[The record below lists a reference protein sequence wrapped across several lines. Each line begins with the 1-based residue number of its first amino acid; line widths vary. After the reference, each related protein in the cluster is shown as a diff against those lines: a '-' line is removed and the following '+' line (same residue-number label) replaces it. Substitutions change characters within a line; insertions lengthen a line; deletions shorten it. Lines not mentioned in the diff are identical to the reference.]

1 METNWRERMRSD
13 EDYNTDSVQ
22 LKNVPHE
29 ANIGDIQK
37 WVLNGG
43 IFVALDNIIPDMGE
57 NRWIIENQSNYDLEK
72 ILTLSKMEIGKNRR
86 MIHISP
92 MTQSSPMKEKRRSMK
107 EYQLQQMK
115 SSVPPPPAVTS
126 AEPTSSSSLPP
137 VSSSTP
143 LVSSSRPTGEIPKTC
158 TCTVDVLA
166 EPLKEQRLKK
176 SRDSLLDKT
185 NTLAE
190 GVPLA
195 DPLDV
200 GSVNL
205 APQIVQIKLKS
216 LI

>member
-1 METNWRERMRSD
+1 MRSD

-57 NRWIIENQSNYDLEK
+57 NRWIIENQSNHDLEK

-107 EYQLQQMK
+107 EYQL
-115 SSVPPPPAVTS
+115 
-126 AEPTSSSSLPP
+126 
-137 VSSSTP
+137 
-143 LVSSSRPTGEIPKTC
+143 
-158 TCTVDVLA
+158 
-166 EPLKEQRLKK
+166 
-176 SRDSLLDKT
+176 
-185 NTLAE
+185 
-190 GVPLA
+190 
-195 DPLDV
+195 
-200 GSVNL
+200 
-205 APQIVQIKLKS
+205 
-216 LI
+216 

>member
-1 METNWRERMRSD
+1 MRSD

-57 NRWIIENQSNYDLEK
+57 NRWIIENQSNHDLEK

-115 SSVPPPPAVTS
+115 SSNSVPPPPAVTS

-143 LVSSSRPTGEIPKTC
+143 LVSSSRPTGALHFNSNILK
-158 TCTVDVLA
+158 DV
-166 EPLKEQRLKK
+166 
-176 SRDSLLDKT
+176 STS
-185 NTLAE
+185 
-190 GVPLA
+190 
-195 DPLDV
+195 
-200 GSVNL
+200 
-205 APQIVQIKLKS
+205 
-216 LI
+216 

>member
-1 METNWRERMRSD
+1 MRSD

-57 NRWIIENQSNYDLEK
+57 NRWIIENQSNHDLEK

-143 LVSSSRPTGEIPKTC
+143 LVSSSRPTGALHFNSNILK
-158 TCTVDVLA
+158 DV
-166 EPLKEQRLKK
+166 
-176 SRDSLLDKT
+176 STS
-185 NTLAE
+185 
-190 GVPLA
+190 
-195 DPLDV
+195 
-200 GSVNL
+200 
-205 APQIVQIKLKS
+205 
-216 LI
+216 